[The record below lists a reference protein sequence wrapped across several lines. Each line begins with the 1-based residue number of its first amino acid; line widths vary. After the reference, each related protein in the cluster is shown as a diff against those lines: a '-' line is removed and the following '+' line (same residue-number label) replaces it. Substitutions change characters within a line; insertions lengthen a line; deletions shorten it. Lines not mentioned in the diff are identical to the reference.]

1 LRQPPMNATS
11 SATNEETERG
21 NNRNT
26 WYSLDQQKV
35 SRQGPP
41 RKGRLTWAVGTQVAN
56 RGHEKKRPKKTNN
69 TGELLALLL
78 AVRRASRRK
87 NGTHGEVIWV
97 DSLYARNMTMGVW
110 LPKKGKNIDLVREL
124 RAAWWECNMRRGVS
138 TVRISHVRSH
148 TAVPGNELVD
158 RLAAAAAEQKSDDPD
173 LSLDEAAKIMAHV
186 EREGREGEGEEGG
199 GRRNEGDG

>member
-1 LRQPPMNATS
+1 
-11 SATNEETERG
+11 
-21 NNRNT
+21 
-26 WYSLDQQKV
+26 
-35 SRQGPP
+35 
-41 RKGRLTWAVGTQVAN
+41 
-56 RGHEKKRPKKTNN
+56 
-69 TGELLALLL
+69 
-78 AVRRASRRK
+78 
-87 NGTHGEVIWV
+87 
-97 DSLYARNMTMGVW
+97 
-110 LPKKGKNIDLVREL
+110 
-124 RAAWWECNMRRGVS
+124 MRRGVS